1 MALRKVPKLPKL
13 NPNYDLTQQA
23 ANALLGA
30 TYDFLRK
37 NNISKATI
45 FKFIRQSADRH
56 RRASNL
62 KVYRE
67 LEQAQEDMGLIIGTW
82 FSHPKFLDSS
92 GNPLPLSVGSGPKS
106 ISQLV
111 RVSGVQIQASAAVQL
126 MRQSRSVKLTDD
138 GNLLA
143 LRRAF
148 VLPKLEVIR
157 AAFVIERYLDTLT
170 DIASGQKKVLPFLLE
185 RSCHVSKVDL
195 AKAIPLLRDIEHRGT
210 AFMDSIDGELE
221 ARRLRGSKNKN
232 MGEVGVHV
240 FLWTRPAAGDF
251 SSGKKR
257 GKSNRKPSP

>member
-1 MALRKVPKLPKL
+1 MARRKVSKPPKI
-13 NPNYDLTQQA
+13 NPNYDLNQQA

-30 TYDFLRK
+30 TFDFLRK
-37 NNISKATI
+37 NNIPEETI
-45 FKFIRQSADRH
+45 IKFVRQCSDRN
-56 RRASNL
+56 RRASNM

-92 GNPLPLSVGSGPKS
+92 GGPLPLSIGKGPKS
-106 ISQLV
+106 IAQLV
-111 RVSGVQIQASAAVQL
+111 RASGAQIQVSAAVQL

-138 GNLLA
+138 GSLLA

-148 VLPKLEVIR
+148 VLPRLEVIR
-157 AAFVIERYLDTLT
+157 AAFVIERYLDTLS

-195 AKAIPLLRDIEHRGT
+195 AKAVPLLRDIERRGT

-221 ARRLRGSKNKN
+221 ARRLRRSNSKNI
-232 MGEVGVHV
+232 GEVGVHV
-240 FLWTRPAAGDF
+240 FLWTRPAADALTPRKRPGRTN
-251 SSGKKR
+251 GKKT
-257 GKSNRKPSP
+257 P